1 MELYIGGYAQ
11 GKLTYVTDRHPGEK
25 HPVWDGATETFTG
38 RTLKEAPVCNHYHLW
53 VKRLLKDG
61 ADVRALTGQLL
72 LEHPDCIIISDEIG
86 NGIVPMEHE
95 EREYRELT
103 EEERK
108 HLQN

>member
-53 VKRLLKDG
+53 VKR
-61 ADVRALTGQLL
+61 
-72 LEHPDCIIISDEIG
+72 
-86 NGIVPMEHE
+86 MEHE

-103 EEERK
+103 GRLLCELANKADRVERIVCGIGERIK
-108 HLQN
+108 

>member
-25 HPVWDGATETFTG
+25 HPVWDGATETFPG
-38 RTLKEAPVCNHYHLW
+38 RTSKEAPVCNHYHLW

-61 ADVRALTGQLL
+61 ADVRARGGELL

-86 NGIVPMEHE
+86 NGCELANKADRVERIVCGIG
-95 EREYRELT
+95 ERI
-103 EEERK
+103 K
-108 HLQN
+108 